1 MGLLD
6 TLRFWDRGKR
16 RWTRDRLL
24 QLFSGYVGEDR
35 VARTAR
41 QLAPIGE
48 RALNAPPRILCI
60 LFAARAGSTYAAH
73 LLSDTAWFADVNES
87 FQPEQLSAIRERH
100 GLADS
105 RAAVQW
111 MVDNRGTEQAFGYKG
126 GFSVLIAASATGFLP
141 ETLARTQFVRL
152 ERRDRV
158 AQAVSLLKAD
168 IGGRLHSINSDGRTV
183 SIDEYDADKI
193 AFNVGHVARNEGWFR
208 EITER
213 LGKPAPVFFY
223 EDICADPAKF
233 VGDIGALMGFATAA
247 GFEPE
252 VELEVMRD
260 EVSQAWI
267 DRFRAECPD
276 IR

>member
-1 MGLLD
+1 MSLFR
-6 TLRFWDRGKR
+6 RFWPRRGQA
-16 RWTRDRLL
+16 WSEDRLTK
-24 QLFSGYVGEDR
+24 LFSGYVGDDR
-35 VARTAR
+35 VDRIAA
-41 QLAPIGE
+41 QLTPIGE
-48 RALNAPPRILCI
+48 RVLSAPPRILSI

-73 LLSDTAWFADVNES
+73 LLSNTVWFSDVNES

-100 GLADS
+100 DLADS

-111 MVDNRGTEQAFGYKG
+111 MIDNRGTEQAFGYKG
-126 GFSVLIAASATGFLP
+126 GFSVLIAANLTGFLP

-168 IGGRLHSINSDGRTV
+168 IGGRLHSVNPDGRTV
-183 SIDEYDADKI
+183 SVDEYDADKI
-193 AFNVGHVARNEGWFR
+193 AFNVGHVARNERWFQ

-213 LGKPAPVFFY
+213 LGRPAPVFFY

-233 VGDIGALMGFATAA
+233 VADIGALMGFSTPA

-252 VELEVMRD
+252 VDLQVMRD

-267 DRFRAECPD
+267 DRFRAERPD

>member
-6 TLRFWDRGKR
+6 TLRFWDRGER
-16 RWTRDRLL
+16 HWTRDRLL
-24 QLFSGYVGEDR
+24 QLFSGYVGDDR
-35 VARTAR
+35 VDRIAA
-41 QLAPIGE
+41 QLTPIGDG
-48 RALNAPPRILCI
+48 ALSAPPRMLCI
-60 LFAARAGSTYAAH
+60 LFAARSGSTYAAH
-73 LLSDTAWFADVNES
+73 LLSKTAWFADVNES
-87 FQPEQLSAIRERH
+87 FQPEQLSAIRERYD
-100 GLADS
+100 LADS

-126 GFSVLIAASATGFLP
+126 GFSVLIAASLTGFLP
-141 ETLARTQFVRL
+141 ETLASTQFVRL

-168 IGGRLHSINSDGRTV
+168 IGGRLHSVNPEGRAV
-183 SIDEYDADKI
+183 SVDEYDADKI
-193 AFNVGHVARNEGWFR
+193 AFNVGHVARNERWFR
-208 EITER
+208 EIAER

-233 VGDIGALMGFATAA
+233 VADIGALMGFATPA
-247 GFEPE
+247 GFAPE
-252 VELEVMRD
+252 VELQVMRD

-267 DRFRAECPD
+267 ERFRAERPE